1 MNADDLVL
9 NADDR
14 HRPRPVPTVTLNPG
28 DLVRLPDCDALPGD
42 EECGCFFCH
51 HDFPRHGVVIG
62 HNLEESASAE
72 QDLWDVAFGEAIWPV
87 APEEVE
93 VIDED
98 R

>member
-14 HRPRPVPTVTLNPG
+14 RRPRPVPTVTLNPG

-51 HDFPRHGVVIG
+51 GDIPLHGVVIG
-62 HNLEESASAE
+62 YNLEESVAL
-72 QDLWDVAFGEAIWPV
+72 DLWDVAFGEAICQV

>member
-14 HRPRPVPTVTLNPG
+14 RRPRPVPTVTLNRG
-28 DLVRLPDCDALPGD
+28 DLVRRPDCDALPGD
-42 EECGCFFCH
+42 EECSCFFCH
-51 HDFPRHGVVIG
+51 YDVPHHGVVIG
-62 HNLEESASAE
+62 YNLEESVA
-72 QDLWDVAFGEAIWPV
+72 QDLWDVAFGEAIWPM

>member
-14 HRPRPVPTVTLNPG
+14 RRPRPVPTVTLNPG

-62 HNLEESASAE
+62 YNLEESIVR
-72 QDLWDVAFGEAIWPV
+72 DLWDVVFGETIWPV

-93 VIDED
+93 VIDGG

>member
-14 HRPRPVPTVTLNPG
+14 RRPRPVPTVTLNPG

-51 HDFPRHGVVIG
+51 GDIPRHGVVIG
-62 HNLEESASAE
+62 YSLDRESIVGG
-72 QDLWDVAFGEAIWPV
+72 LWDVAFGEAIWPV